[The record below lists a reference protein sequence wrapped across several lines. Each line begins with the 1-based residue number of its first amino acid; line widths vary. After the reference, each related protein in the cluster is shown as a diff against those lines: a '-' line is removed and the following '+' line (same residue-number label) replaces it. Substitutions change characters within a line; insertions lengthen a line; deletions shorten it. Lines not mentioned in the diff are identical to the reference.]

1 MSLKNIQTNNTS
13 HNAYLLLLTTLSV
26 GILTGCQYCEPL
38 LFASLIAGAV
48 FKLLTAQP
56 APWNKP
62 LKNFS
67 L

>member
-1 MSLKNIQTNNTS
+1 MSINNTQTNNS
-13 HNAYLLLLTTLSV
+13 IGNAHLLLLAILSAGV
-26 GILTGCQYCEPL
+26 LTGCQYCEPL